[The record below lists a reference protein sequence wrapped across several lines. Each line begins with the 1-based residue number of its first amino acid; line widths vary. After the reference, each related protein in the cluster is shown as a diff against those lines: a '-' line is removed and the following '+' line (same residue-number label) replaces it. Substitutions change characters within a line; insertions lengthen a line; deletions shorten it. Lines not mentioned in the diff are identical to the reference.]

1 MSYNVRYNY
10 RVSSNVRD
18 LVLLEELNGQLG
30 AVFTRDEDCLDTA
43 MLKSN
48 FLPTDAFDRVEST
61 VNKLGLVMSWET
73 KTLEPV
79 GDVAQKIILVNI
91 HEPIVEED
99 DDEGEL
105 DA

>member
-73 KTLEPV
+73 KSLDPN
-79 GDVAQKIILVNI
+79 GDIAQKLILVDI
-91 HEPIVEED
+91 HEPVVD
-99 DDEGEL
+99 DDEGDL
-105 DA
+105 HA